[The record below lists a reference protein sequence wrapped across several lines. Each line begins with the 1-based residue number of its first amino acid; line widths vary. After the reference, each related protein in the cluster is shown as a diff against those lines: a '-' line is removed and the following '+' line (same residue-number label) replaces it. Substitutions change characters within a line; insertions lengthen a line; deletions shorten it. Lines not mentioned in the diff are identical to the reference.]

1 MSQNWHT
8 QRTAEIAAM
17 QHRMYARTDSGH
29 AFQLNEDVQLTGKLV
44 NGDKLLPPFI
54 LGRVTAVT
62 EHDVTVAFNEY
73 GDATLSRAIAA
84 DYLQPYRAK
93 GATDAMRAVF
103 GKGPRAVAEL
113 KTGVRVKDGRG
124 AEYVV
129 ESFDPFRR
137 MAVVSDGQGHVVTKA
152 AGELKVLA
160 EDARQTVGSD
170 GVQPGQKA
178 MVTGID
184 PNLNQWRKYAVQQGE
199 AGGIVGQTGTIVAA
213 HYPTGAAG
221 PGEGQGETMYTVL
234 LPSGAKKSFSAKELR
249 IVESEAASGLTEA
262 REPVARRSLQPASAQ
277 RRPLVELT
285 EDMLDALEESTTHT
299 RQHYEMIG
307 DILRKA
313 KDEHG
318 LPADDHATLV
328 DAFGRMF
335 RDDNPHYIHHRFAS
349 RASGADYTG
358 PRSRNMARP
367 TQRHFQAA
375 ADVIRSAH
383 ISQESRNRVI
393 HTFADQFGMMSPRF
407 KDHLFRKAAGS
418 ITLPEKVGDVSRLG
432 ESVGGVQQG
441 AIVHQPKP
449 VTDPAPKPVP
459 AATAAVPKT
468 TTPKLGAVVKTS
480 KGKGVVMGEVDGK
493 LQVALDDGGI
503 VLIDESALLPAFGRP
518 QWTPPEIPQEKDT
531 PPLRLGDLIN
541 YNGIPGVVAEI
552 TAEGAH
558 VMLDNGS
565 EVVVEMT
572 PTATGVSTMVKPTAK
587 APTPSNPVSTT
598 SAPSASAV
606 TTETRKEP
614 DGDEDGE
621 KKTSA
626 ETGHKEP
633 DGDEDDDDEKDEKGE
648 KEPGKDDK
656 KVDEGVIG
664 MGTMPSFK
672 TSAPSSSRIAAEGA
686 PVEGDRLIV
695 DGKEAHILGFTRF
708 DGRTLLPTEARVS
721 IGGEEQLVAL
731 GEGVKVAVQERLNPI
746 SSGIRKTLQRLSKER
761 PQPIVKEGT
770 EPDIGHKPPA
780 FMRSLV
786 ESVRTGKGLRGGS
799 SRVAS
804 PETLA
809 LEATLNEHLAKS

>member
-8 QRTAEIAAM
+8 QRTQEIASM
-17 QHRMYARTDSGH
+17 RHRLYAKTDSGH
-29 AFQLNEDVQLTGKLV
+29 AFQMNESVQLKGRLV
-44 NGDKLLPPFI
+44 NGDQMLPPYI
-54 LGRVTAVT
+54 TGRITAVN
-62 EHDVTVAFNEY
+62 ENDVTIAFDGY
-73 GDATLSRAIAA
+73 GDATLSHAIAA
-84 DYLQPYRAK
+84 DYLQPYQSK
-93 GATDAMRAVF
+93 TATDAMRSVF
-103 GKGPRAVAEL
+103 HKGPRAVTEL
-113 KTGVRVKDGRG
+113 KAGLRVKDGRG

-152 AGELKVLA
+152 AGELKVLK
-160 EDARQTVGSD
+160 EEGERQTIGSD

-184 PNLNQWRKYAVQQGE
+184 ANLNQWRKYAVQQGE
-199 AGGIVGQTGTIVAA
+199 AGGIVGQTGTIISA

-285 EDMLDALEESTTHT
+285 EDMLDALEEGVTHT
-299 RQHYEMIG
+299 RQHYELIG
-307 DILRKA
+307 DILNRA
-313 KDEHG
+313 KEHG
-318 LPADDHATLV
+318 LPADDHHTLV

-335 RDDNPHYIHHRFAS
+335 RDDNPNYIHHRFVA
-349 RASGADYTG
+349 RANGSDYTG
-358 PRSRNMARP
+358 PRSRNSARP

-375 ADVIRSAH
+375 ADVIRNAH
-383 ISQESRNRVI
+383 ISAESRNHVI
-393 HTFADQFGMMSPRF
+393 TAFENTFGDMNPRF
-407 KDHLFRKAAGS
+407 KGHLFRKAAGS
-418 ITLPEKVGDVSRLG
+418 VTLPEKVGDVSRLG

-441 AIVHQPKP
+441 SIVHQPKP

-468 TTPKLGAVVKTS
+468 TTPKLGAVVKTP

-493 LQVALDDGGI
+493 LQVALDDGG
-503 VLIDESALLPAFGRP
+503 VTLIDESVLLPAFGRP

-531 PPLRLGDLIN
+531 PPLRLGDLID

-552 TAEGAH
+552 AADGAH
-558 VMLDNGS
+558 VMLDNGT

-572 PTATGVSTMVKPTAK
+572 PTATGVTTMVKPTAK
-587 APTPSNPVSTT
+587 PTTT
-598 SAPSASAV
+598 TTPNAAPSASPV
-606 TTETRKEP
+606 TTEADK
-614 DGDEDGE
+614 DDKKGGE
-621 KKTSA
+621 
-626 ETGHKEP
+626 
-633 DGDEDDDDEKDEKGE
+633 EDDDDEDEKDGE
-648 KEPGKDDK
+648 KKGDKDDDKEPDNDADDK
-656 KVDEGVIG
+656 KVTEGVIG
-664 MGTMPSFK
+664 MGTMPAFK
-672 TSAPSSSRIAAEGA
+672 TSAPSMHRAVAEGQ
-686 PVEGDRLIV
+686 PVEGSTLLI
-695 DGKEAHILGFTRF
+695 DGKEAQILGFTRF

-731 GEGVKVAVQERLNPI
+731 GEGTKVVQERLNPV
-746 SSGIRKTLQRLSKER
+746 SAGIRRTLQRLGKER
-761 PQPIVKEGT
+761 PQPIVKESAESGT
-770 EPDIGHKPPA
+770 GHKPPA

-804 PETLA
+804 PETIA
-809 LEATLNEHLAKS
+809 LEAQLNEHLTKA